1 MKPCIVVLMV
11 ISTIVLCGA
20 ASAAE
25 DQDPV
30 IGGKKLSKLLKDI
43 QSMNRGIQV
52 RAARKLGEA
61 PPETA
66 EAVIPKLIPL
76 LKVERRNV
84 HAWVAQALG
93 NFGAKSR
100 GAVPDL
106 LPLLE
111 GTQFERNR
119 AAAAKALGQ
128 ILKDAK
134 PSEEVEKV
142 TKALVAGF
150 NDQYSDVQREAVR
163 ACGMIGP
170 AAKSCIPHLGGKL
183 KGFTGGNW
191 NRDAATLVREQA
203 AYACMRMGELAK
215 EHIDLLIVKL
225 HQEGQKS
232 PLFVKAIGAIGPVHE
247 NVVPNIV
254 DKLEVPD
261 PAMWYQIEAYEVLEK
276 FGPKAAPAASLLDR
290 YLRESK
296 MNGKGTIQIIKTLK
310 AIGPAAKQYIPTLE
324 KFKTAKK
331 YSQRHGG
338 AATPEEMAEM
348 NKLAGEAIETIKKE
362 EKKK

>member
-1 MKPCIVVLMV
+1 MKLRDMVLVSIAVAVMGG
-11 ISTIVLCGA
+11 IGLAG
-20 ASAAE
+20 E

-30 IGGKKLSKLLKDI
+30 IGGAKLSKILKDI

-52 RAARKLGEA
+52 RAAKKLSEA
-61 PPETA
+61 PPESA
-66 EAVIPKLIPL
+66 DAVIPKLIPL
-76 LKVERRNV
+76 LKAERQNV
-84 HAWVAQALG
+84 HAWVALALG
-93 NFGAKSR
+93 NFGAKSKV
-100 GAVPDL
+100 AVPDL

-128 ILKDAK
+128 ILKDAE
-134 PSEEVEKV
+134 PSEEIEKV
-142 TKALVAGF
+142 TKALVAKF
-150 NDQYSDVQREAVR
+150 NDQYPDVQRESVR

-170 AAKSCIPHLGGKL
+170 AAKSCIPHLDGKL

-203 AYACMRMGELAK
+203 AYTCMRMGTLAK
-215 EHIDLLIVKL
+215 QHIDLLIVKL

-261 PAMWYQIEAYEVLEK
+261 PAMWYQIEAYEVLES

-296 MNGKGTIQIIKTLK
+296 MNGKGAIQIIKTLK
-310 AIGPAAKQYIPTLE
+310 AIGPTAKQYIPTLE
-324 KFKTAKK
+324 KFKTTKG
-331 YSQRHGG
+331 YHQRHGG
-338 AATPEEMAEM
+338 PATAEQVAEM
-348 NKLAGEAIETIKKE
+348 NKLAAEAIEAISK
-362 EKKK
+362 EKK